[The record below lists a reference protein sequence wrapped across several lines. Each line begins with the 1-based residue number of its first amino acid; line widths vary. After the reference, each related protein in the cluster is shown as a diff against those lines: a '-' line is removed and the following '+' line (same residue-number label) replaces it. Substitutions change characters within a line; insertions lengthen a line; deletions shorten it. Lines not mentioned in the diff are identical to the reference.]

1 MNSFAQIL
9 PACALLQF
17 LAQSAV
23 ANNFAIEIYSSFLQ
37 FRAGID
43 QNIEPLERDQSCHAE
58 KSNFGGTC
66 FCTSRDVQ
74 KHVPPRKAAEIDPVV
89 NAKNLAARF
98 RTTRREQITAIIGFG
113 ADKFCAG
120 AEFAQQFVIAE
131 IAHEILTMR
140 RHAERNSADCFHEHG
155 GVRGAI
161 GEMDMK
167 MGYPSTLEKLEK
179 KQRVPRTQR
188 RLVFGAVFF
197 FMLRDQRHWPASFAF
212 RFSGH
217 RVKLA

>member
-1 MNSFAQIL
+1 
-9 PACALLQF
+9 
-17 LAQSAV
+17 
-23 ANNFAIEIYSSFLQ
+23 IYSSFLQ

-43 QNIEPLERDQSCHAE
+43 QNIETLERDQSSHAE
-58 KSNFGGTC
+58 KSDFGGTC

-98 RTTRREQITAIIGFG
+98 RTTRRQQITAKIGFG

-155 GVRGAI
+155 SVCGAI

-167 MGYPSTLEKLEK
+167 MGYPLALEKLDK
-179 KQRVPRTQR
+179 KKRVPRPQR
-188 RLVFGAVFF
+188 RLVFGAIFF
-197 FMLRDQRHWPASFAF
+197 FMLRYQRARPATGTF
-212 RFSGH
+212 RFSGQ
-217 RVKLA
+217 RIKLA

>member
-1 MNSFAQIL
+1 V
-9 PACALLQF
+9 LLH
-17 LAQSAV
+17 V
-23 ANNFAIEIYSSFLQ
+23 PG
-37 FRAGID
+37 RA
-43 QNIEPLERDQSCHAE
+43 ELC
-58 KSNFGGTC
+58 
-66 FCTSRDVQ
+66 
-74 KHVPPRKAAEIDPVV
+74 PPRKAAEINPVV

-98 RTTRREQITAIIGFG
+98 RTTRREQITAKIGFG

-161 GEMDMK
+161 GKMDMK
-167 MGYPSTLEKLEK
+167 MAHPRTLEKLDK
-179 KQRVPRTQR
+179 KKRVPRTQR

-197 FMLRDQRHWPASFAF
+197 FMLRDQRARPATFAVSPF
-212 RFSGH
+212 GPAHRARVTTAHSELARAVFSDIHGAALSWADKAS
-217 RVKLA
+217 RG

>member
-23 ANNFAIEIYSSFLQ
+23 ANNFAIEIYSLFLQ

-43 QNIEPLERDQSCHAE
+43 QNIETLERNQSSNTE
-58 KSNFGGTC
+58 KSKFGGTC
-66 FCTSRDVQ
+66 FCASRDVQ
-74 KHVPPRKAAEIDPVV
+74 KHVPPRKAAKIDPVV
-89 NAKNLAARF
+89 NAKNLAARL
-98 RTTRREQITAIIGFG
+98 RTTRRQQITAKIGFG

-167 MGYPSTLEKLEK
+167 MGHPCTLEKLDK
-179 KQRVPRTQR
+179 KKRVPRTQR
-188 RLVFGAVFF
+188 RFVFGPVFL
-197 FMLRDQRHWPASFAF
+197 FMLRDQRRWPASFAF
-212 RFSGH
+212 CFSG
-217 RVKLA
+217 L